1 MAFNED
7 LFQSYAVSIT
17 DDYSQTYV
25 YNAGADS
32 FATVATAGYF
42 DDLVYRV
49 ATGDKLLVK
58 TSTAGLSFSGTFY
71 NDGTNVSVNWDNTLF
86 YQTQMADISAAST
99 AYIAVPPAGVITQVS
114 LLQWSAITVASSVI
128 TFSIGSAAITGGAV
142 TVTTS
147 GVAGQLWT
155 ATPTALNITDGT
167 SAVKA
172 VSDGGGTTTAIA
184 NVGFKI
190 ICPTRI

>member
-1 MAFNED
+1 MAFD
-7 LFQSYAVSIT
+7 STLFQSYSVSISN
-17 DDYSQTYV
+17 DYSQTYV
-25 YNAGADS
+25 YNAGDDS
-32 FATVATAGYF
+32 FATVAASGYF
-42 DDLVYRV
+42 NDLVYRV

-58 TSTAGLSFSGTFY
+58 TDTNGLSFSGTFR
-71 NDGTNVSVNWDNTLF
+71 NTGTAVVVDWDNTLF
-86 YQTQMADISAAST
+86 YQTQMADIAAAST
-99 AYIAVPPAGVITQVS
+99 AYIAVPPVGVITQIS
-114 LLQWSAITVASSVI
+114 LLQWSAITVASSIV
-128 TFSIGSAAITGGAV
+128 TYSIGTTAITGGAI

-155 ATPTALNITDGT
+155 ATPTALNITNGT

-190 ICPTRI
+190 ICPAQI